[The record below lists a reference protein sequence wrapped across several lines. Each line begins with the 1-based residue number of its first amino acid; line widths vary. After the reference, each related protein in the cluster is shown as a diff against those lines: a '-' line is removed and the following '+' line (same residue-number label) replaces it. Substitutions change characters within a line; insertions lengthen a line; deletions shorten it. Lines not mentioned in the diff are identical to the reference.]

1 MKQSRHFFSGMVI
14 ALSILCSSQ
23 VNALTISNE
32 LSGRVTGIEFSNQ
45 EMEDFFIAHGLPM
58 GSGNNVSLSYT
69 YVKDEAG
76 FWLMDESFGY
86 RLDIFDS
93 SDNAILSYSF
103 GHFYPDELMN
113 EDLINI
119 DDSFTTYDG
128 SSATFPD
135 NFYAYKTPGSL
146 FSTWE
151 SGGSSPSNDYWIYHF
166 GESESELYLFDLFSG
181 EGNIAIPYF
190 WDDYI
195 NHDGGWG
202 DMTISYEFAPVPEPA
217 TFILFGTGLLGLVGL
232 RRKRFTS

>member
-119 DDSFTTYDG
+119 DDSLQHMMAPRQHSLTTSMLTKRQVPCFQLG
-128 SSATFPD
+128 SPVAAPHPTTIGFIISERVNRSYTYSIYLAERGILLFPI
-135 NFYAYKTPGSL
+135 
-146 FSTWE
+146 
-151 SGGSSPSNDYWIYHF
+151 SGMI
-166 GESESELYLFDLFSG
+166 
-181 EGNIAIPYF
+181 
-190 WDDYI
+190 
-195 NHDGGWG
+195 
-202 DMTISYEFAPVPEPA
+202 ISIMMVAGV
-217 TFILFGTGLLGLVGL
+217 I
-232 RRKRFTS
+232 